1 MSGNNLTFLFGI
13 FWHKAKSYAKKK
25 VDFQSLLHM
34 TELLNVLWPY
44 GIFFFTVVFEIDYN

>member
-44 GIFFFTVVFEIDYN
+44 GIFFLL

>member
-1 MSGNNLTFLFGI
+1 MSRINLTFFFGI
-13 FWHKAKSYAKKK
+13 FWHQAKPHAKEK

-44 GIFFFTVVFEIDYN
+44 GIIFFLLSFLE